1 MKERFEWYRKMQKER
16 PVYYDPDF
24 QTNFGAKGA
33 WHVFRYED
41 VKRVMSDYETFSAQV
56 VPLSDNPLSVA
67 INNMDPPHHKFL
79 RAVVSA
85 PFAASELKKL
95 EPIIQQISE
104 ELLEPHLENEEMD
117 LVKYYST
124 PIPIYIIARLLGV
137 PFSEMET
144 FQNWGKRLSSNLAD
158 EDAKNYSAALQEVSE
173 YFSEL
178 IEERKVN
185 PQEDLISYLI
195 QVDIDG
201 QKLTPKELL
210 AMCIVLLV
218 AGNETTVNL
227 IANSVLTLTEH
238 PQLQEHLQQHP
249 EDLPKFINEVL
260 RYRAPI
266 QSMNRIAIKDVELS
280 GQVIKKG
287 DYINS
292 WLGAANHDETIFP
305 NPEII
310 DIHRKNLHLVSSFG
324 HGIHFCVGAPLARL
338 ESRIALGHL
347 LSKIEQ
353 IRLKPDTKLEF
364 HPSTIHYSLK
374 SLPIQFQRRSA

>member
-1 MKERFEWYRKMQKER
+1 MKERIAYYHKMQKER

-33 WHVFRYED
+33 WHVFRFED

-117 LVKYYST
+117 FMKQYST

-144 FQNWGKRLSSNLAD
+144 FQNWGKRLSSNLSDD
-158 EDAKNYSAALQEVSE
+158 EGKNYLAALEEVSE
-173 YFSEL
+173 YFSKL
-178 IEERKVN
+178 IEERKAK

-195 QVDIDG
+195 QAEIDG

-238 PQLQEHLQQHP
+238 PELQEYLKQNP

-266 QSMNRIAIKDVELS
+266 QSMNRIALKDVELS

-305 NPEII
+305 NSDVV
-310 DIHRKNLHLVSSFG
+310 DIHRKNLHLISSFG

-338 ESRIALGHL
+338 ESRIALGHF
-347 LSKIEQ
+347 LSKVEQ
-353 IRLKPDTKLEF
+353 IQLKPDTKLEY
-364 HPSTIHYSLK
+364 HPSTIHLSLK
-374 SLPIQFQRRSA
+374 SLPIQFKRRSA